1 MGLNQEDVR
10 VNACVLV
17 HVFAKIY
24 PTWHVQLPKLGHA
37 YLSGFQVPK

>member
-1 MGLNQEDVR
+1 MGSTKKCMQIH
-10 VNACVLV
+10 AWLV

-24 PTWHVQLPKLGHA
+24 PTGHVRLPQLGHA